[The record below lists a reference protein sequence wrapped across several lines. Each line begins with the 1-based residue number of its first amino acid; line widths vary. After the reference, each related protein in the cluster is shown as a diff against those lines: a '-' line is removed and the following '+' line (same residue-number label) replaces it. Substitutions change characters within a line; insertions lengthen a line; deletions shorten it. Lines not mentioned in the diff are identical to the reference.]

1 MTIRSHPGSLSRLLF
16 VCFSFTLFFMAAPP
30 VPAQVGNVHQSV
42 LEEIQNLESRLQ
54 ENLPPNEETALL
66 WQLSER
72 ARLVNDNVRVRYA
85 LTRLRESPGWA
96 EFPWKR
102 DALLQA
108 ALLEERFSRFGP
120 AAELYGKI
128 VREEIPRPSPLTID
142 SPYVGYALRW
152 AECLENCGDNGR
164 AAEIYQDLLTDMPQD
179 QASGILIYLI
189 RNYRYGRPSPDDIER
204 LAERVRAIDAP
215 TLQWELAKM
224 YVGKGLYDKAV
235 EIFDR
240 FWPDQAKLAVECLD
254 EFLTAYRATGKL
266 DTILQDAETHVQ
278 DRHIAHFLAA
288 AYQRLGMPEQSLSVI
303 RRCRESTLE
312 SLAAKFNISPA
323 SAAERLPVPLTTF
336 LPEFNALE
344 YEALRAVAD
353 ATAALDFAL
362 RMCRQKSREIRWYEA
377 ATARADV
384 DPVPLWR
391 LYIEA
396 NDHNPSAY
404 QQAARSLA
412 QLHHAT
418 EALDLLREGAS
429 QAPGVVTALAYA
441 DALIA
446 DGSCEG
452 ALQQY
457 RLIRAQ
463 NWAQDYFLAKHIE
476 PMLDQPDLSK
486 ALRSLLKD
494 RLKQPQTESWEDQV
508 LREILYR
515 EGDLKTLLDWASRDT
530 SGAAAVDLA
539 QWALYKGFPK
549 LALEAYQSV
558 PPDSLYRDTARIEMA
573 RVLRD
578 LGREDVE
585 TCQRIAGLLDP
596 IVSEIK
602 VEPADS
608 PVAKYKKLEILDLWA
623 RVKISGTQGMEVLQR
638 LYTIFG
644 QDRQAVLATYPDLDT
659 DCLLLL
665 RGLAL
670 SQVGSLAEAIEEFH
684 AVRAGPFRSEADFYE
699 ARALFWQE
707 DYDKSRTLF
716 EHLVTDPTGWRFMN
730 DGLQYLTFFQ
740 QLSFGSLQLLSRA
753 AFLVWQGR
761 WEDAESV
768 FRDLSVEENGNDIGE
783 WARYQIGQSYLK
795 AGKLDRAVTEWNG
808 LSQDG
813 RYAWLRNR
821 LGLELAAHLPSDA
834 SDEIRREKW
843 LKAIITGDGDTLLSD
858 LARLKLKRSTESV
871 PPSSR
876 RSTGDV

>member
-1 MTIRSHPGSLSRLLF
+1 MIIQCHSGSRLRLLF
-16 VCFSFTLFFMAAPP
+16 FFVVFALSFMSVQY
-30 VPAQVGNVHQSV
+30 VPAQLGNVYQGI
-42 LEEIQNLESRLQ
+42 LGEIQSLESRLQ

-108 ALLEERFSRFGP
+108 ALLEERFNRFGP

-128 VREEIPRPSPLTID
+128 VREELPRPSPLTLD
-142 SPYVGYALRW
+142 SSYTGYALRW
-152 AECLENCGDNGR
+152 AECLENCGDNGQ
-164 AAEIYQDLLTDMPQD
+164 AAEIYQDLLSDMPQD
-179 QASGILIYLI
+179 QAAGVLIHLI

-204 LAERVRAIDAP
+204 LAERVKAIDAP

-235 EIFDR
+235 EIFGQ
-240 FWPDQAKLAVECLD
+240 FWPEQAKLAFDCLD
-254 EFLTAYRATGKL
+254 EVLTAYRATGKL
-266 DTILQDAETHVQ
+266 DALLEDAETRVQ
-278 DRHIAHFLAA
+278 DRHVAHFLAA

-303 RRCRESTLE
+303 QRCREATLE

-323 SAAERLPVPLTTF
+323 SAAERLPVPLAAY
-336 LPEFNALE
+336 LPEFNPLE
-344 YEALRAVAD
+344 YEALRSVAD
-353 ATAALDFAL
+353 ATAASDFAL

-377 ATARADV
+377 ATSRADV
-384 DPVPLWR
+384 DPVDLWR
-391 LYIEA
+391 LYVEA
-396 NDHNPSAY
+396 NDHNAPAY

-412 QLHHAT
+412 QIHHAT
-418 EALDLLREGAS
+418 EALDLLREGAVQS
-429 QAPGVVTALAYA
+429 PGVVTALAYA

-446 DGSCEG
+446 DGSYEG
-452 ALQQY
+452 AFNQY

-463 NWAQDYFLAKHIE
+463 NWAQDYFLVKHIE
-476 PMLDQPDLSK
+476 PMLDRPDLGR
-486 ALRSLLKD
+486 ALRPLLKD
-494 RLKQPQTESWEDQV
+494 RLQQPQTESWEDQV

-530 SGAAAVDLA
+530 SGAAAVGLA
-539 QWALYKGFPK
+539 QWSLYKGFPK
-549 LALEAYQSV
+549 LALDAYQSV
-558 PPDSLYRDTARIEMA
+558 PADSLYQDTARIEMA
-573 RVLRD
+573 RILRD
-578 LGREDVE
+578 LGAEDVE
-585 TCQRIAGLLDP
+585 TYQRIAGLLDP
-596 IVSEIK
+596 IVADIK
-602 VEPADS
+602 VESIDP
-608 PVAKYKKLEILDLWA
+608 PIAKYKKLEILDLWA

-644 QDRQAVLATYPDLDT
+644 QDRQTVLATYTDLDT
-659 DCLLLL
+659 DRLLIL

-670 SQVGSLAEAIEEFH
+670 SQVGSLAEAIDEFR
-684 AVRAGPFRSEADFYE
+684 AVRSGSLRPEADFYE

-707 DYDKSRTLF
+707 EYDKSRTLF
-716 EHLVTDPTGWRFMN
+716 EHLVTDPAGWRFMN

-740 QLSFGSLQLLSRA
+740 ELNFGSLQLLSRA
-753 AFLVWQGR
+753 TFLVWQGR
-761 WEDAESV
+761 WEDAESI

-783 WARYQIGQSYLK
+783 WARYMIGQSFLK

-821 LGLELAAHLPSDA
+821 LSLEMVAHLPSDA
-834 SDEIRREKW
+834 SEEIRPEKW
-843 LKAIITGDGDTLLSD
+843 LKAIITGDGETLFGD
-858 LARLKLKRSTESV
+858 LARLKLKRNTESV